1 MKNNRRNPG
10 EAALGGVTSSRPNSR
25 SDAVGDHPGAT
36 DRMVGGDQRSENG
49 VSHPWAAGLISPRKR
64 GRRRRAG

>member
-49 VSHPWAAGLISPRKR
+49 VSHPSYLPRKR
-64 GRRRRAG
+64 GRRSRAR